1 MKRLITSILF
11 LFIVISSYGQENLKI
26 TWVNDTVF
34 NYDKALFICKGQTK
48 GAKSLYVIKNM
59 DKKSIAVIMFEELD
73 TVLRT
78 SVNFVTMGLKF
89 NVLYPKIEPI
99 VLLESFVKNK
109 IIIDGSIDTIAVKSY
124 CKEREIPLLNTV
136 TKSAKRP
143 GGFDSLMR
151 ASAAAT
157 IANSVE
163 FTIVNSTNNLI
174 SVKIGKP
181 SNNRTQL
188 LSAGENFKTRGE
200 AGETI
205 CILDKNLQSLGC
217 RTIQKTDT
225 KFVIDKSGKRFE

>member
-48 GAKSLYVIKNM
+48 GVKSLYVIKNM

-109 IIIDGSIDTIAVKSY
+109 IIIDGSIDTISVQSY

-188 LSAGENFKTRGE
+188 LSAGENFKTRGL